1 MTHTLGAA
9 RLRDVLALAVALL
22 TCLAIFTYSLALD
35 HEALDIPLHYSGDS
49 LQYGYLIR
57 HFSLAGGVGA
67 IDAAGAPFGTQHY
80 DFPNADF
87 TNLALASTFSVGDSF
102 GLGFNLFY
110 LFGVLATCL
119 AGYALARRV
128 GLQPVWALL
137 AAVAFTLLPFHFLRQ
152 PHLFYTQYSSL
163 AVALWLALEASGS
176 TRLLVSRPWLRR
188 GLLVLA
194 ALWCA
199 STGVYYA
206 FFGCLLIG
214 FAGLCAAVEQQRVQP
229 LLRCVL
235 VCALIS
241 AGVLAQLLPSVQFK
255 AEAGANPSVAQRHF
269 SESEIYGLRLTQLA
283 LPNANHPIE
292 PLGRA
297 RRAYDAGAP
306 NINEN
311 ATAGVGLLGTAGLAL
326 AALMLAVP
334 RLASTLSPLA
344 HPLARLLAF
353 LFVFATTGGLASLFA
368 LAVTPQIRA
377 VNRISPL
384 LALLAI
390 LLACLV
396 LQHLVR
402 GRRAGVQVVLAL
414 MLLALVALD
423 QVPRTRAE
431 SISERA
437 AIAANYRADVQFGA
451 SLEQALPPRSMVF
464 QLPAIAYPEAGS
476 ALGDYRQF
484 RNPLHAPQ
492 LRFTHGAMRG
502 RPEAEWLQQSA
513 ALAPEAFADSL
524 ARLGFAA
531 VVVDTAGQSSEIQ
544 AQVALLQQRGW
555 RRLEASDGSQFALL
569 APVTARATAR
579 AVAADHGWYP
589 LEQSPDGRRWRWSQG
604 SASLRIAPG
613 DSDCEL
619 PLRLSAL
626 QAGEGRWQADGSE
639 SGHPLTLRADR
650 ASDVM
655 LRVPAG
661 ATRIELHPPAVT
673 RAPGA
678 DPRMLGLMLHLPST
692 LECHHVDAA
701 VASR

>member
-1 MTHTLGAA
+1 MNRALGAA

-22 TCLAIFTYSLALD
+22 TCLAICTYTLALD
-35 HEALDIPLHYSGDS
+35 REALDIPLHYSGDS

-67 IDAAGAPFGTQHY
+67 IDAAGTPFGTQHY

-87 TNLALASTFSVGDSF
+87 THLALASTFSVGDSF

-128 GLQPVWALL
+128 GLQPAWAVL

-152 PHLFYTQYSSL
+152 PHLFYTNYSSL

-176 TRLLVSRPWLRR
+176 TGSLASRPWLRR

-229 LLRCVL
+229 LLRSLL

-269 SESEIYGLRLTQLA
+269 SESEIYGLRLTQLV
-283 LPNANHPIE
+283 LPNASHPIE
-292 PLGRA
+292 VLGRV

-306 NINEN
+306 NVNEN
-311 ATAGVGLLGTAGLAL
+311 ATAGVGLLGTTGLAL

-334 RLASTLSPLA
+334 RLAAALSPLA

-368 LAVTPQIRA
+368 IAVTPQIRA

-402 GRRAGVQVVLAL
+402 GRRGGIQVVLAMIL
-414 MLLALVALD
+414 VALVALD

-431 SISERA
+431 SIRERA
-437 AIAANYRADVQFGA
+437 AIAANYRADAQFGA
-451 SLEQALPPRSMVF
+451 SLEQALPPAARVF
-464 QLPAIAYPEAGS
+464 QLPVIAYPEAGS

-484 RNPLHAPQ
+484 RNPLHAPR
-492 LRFTHGAMRG
+492 LHFTHGAMRG
-502 RPEAEWLQQSA
+502 RPEAEWLQQTA
-513 ALAPEAFADSL
+513 ALAPDAFADSL
-524 ARLGFAA
+524 ERLGFAA
-531 VVVDTAGQSSEIQ
+531 VVVDTAGQSREIQ

-555 RRLEASDGSQFALL
+555 QRLEASDGSQFALL
-569 APVTARATAR
+569 ATRGAPAAAR
-579 AVAADHGWYP
+579 AVAVEHGWYP

-604 SASLRIAPG
+604 VARLRIAPG
-613 DSDCEL
+613 DTDCEL
-619 PLRLSAL
+619 SLRLSAL
-626 QAGEGRWQADGSE
+626 QAGEARWRVEG
-639 SGHPLTLRADR
+639 R
-650 ASDVM
+650 ASSHTFALQTDLASEVL

-661 ATRIELHPPAVT
+661 ATRVELHPPAVT

-678 DPRMLGLMLHLPST
+678 DPRMLGLMLHLSSA
-692 LECHHVDAA
+692 LECRNLEAT